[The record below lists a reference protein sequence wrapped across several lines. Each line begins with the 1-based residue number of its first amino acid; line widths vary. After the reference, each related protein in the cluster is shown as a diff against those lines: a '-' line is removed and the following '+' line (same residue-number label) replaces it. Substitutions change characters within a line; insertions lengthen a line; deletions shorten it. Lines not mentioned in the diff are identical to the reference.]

1 MARTTLALVKEHLR
15 VDGLDTSQDN
25 VIALYTDAA
34 EEHVEM
40 WCDRKFGAT
49 LPPSVTKA
57 VLLLVG
63 EFYENRES
71 LNIGN
76 VVNALPT
83 LDRLLQLHRNYEG
96 YFGAAS
102 LPPAVASLDDEPI
115 FIGDDWSRIWR
126 WKDEAGTAINVT
138 GYTGTFELYQ
148 GETLVHSGALVVSN
162 AAGGEFT
169 FAIQDSVTT
178 AFEAGEYW
186 YRARVTSPGGEV
198 TTLDRK
204 RVNVQ

>member
-25 VIALYTDAA
+25 VLAIYTDAA

-49 LPPSVTKA
+49 FPKSVTAA
-57 VLLLVG
+57 VLLYVG
-63 EFYENRES
+63 ELYENRES
-71 LNIGN
+71 LNVGSAAN
-76 VVNALPT
+76 VLPT
-83 LDRLLQLHRNYEG
+83 LDRLLQPFRSYDA

-102 LPPAVASLDDEPI
+102 LPPAVAALDDDPI
-115 FIGDDWSRIWR
+115 FIGDDWSRVWR
-126 WKDEAGTAINVT
+126 WKDEAGAAINVT

-178 AFEAGEYW
+178 TFEAGEYW

-204 RVNVQ
+204 RVNAQ